1 MVSFL
6 SLMFESLNTFA
17 QSPYYTVAVIKDYS
31 TGHFKGSNLE
41 NYRSKHVELLVSN
54 SRDFLFRTIT

>member
-17 QSPYYTVAVIKDYS
+17 QSPYYGVEVIKEYS
-31 TGHFKGSNLE
+31 TGDFKGSQL
-41 NYRSKHVELLVSN
+41 
-54 SRDFLFRTIT
+54 